1 MKNKK
6 STTLY
11 CFSPP
16 VMIATIVVELV
27 LALFTFIKVKKSA
40 LKNIALATLML
51 LAFFQAA
58 EFAVCQS
65 LNGIDGLFVSRI
77 GFVAITLLP
86 PLGIH
91 TINIIAGRRRNWSTF
106 AAYILAGSFIVYF
119 LVAPSSIN
127 DSICSGNYV
136 IFRLAQTASLAY
148 GAYYFT
154 LLCCIIALS
163 VYLAIIQKNA
173 KKRRALWWM
182 LVGSLG
188 FLVPTGVAYFVF
200 PDTSNGIPSIMC
212 GFAVIYAV
220 VLSLRVVPLASS
232 QK

>member
-1 MKNKK
+1 
-6 STTLY
+6 
-11 CFSPP
+11 
-16 VMIATIVVELV
+16 MIATIVVELV

-40 LKNIALATLML
+40 LKNIALATLVL

-65 LNGIDGLFVSRI
+65 LNGIDGLFVSRL

-91 TINIIAGRRRNWSTF
+91 IINIIAGRKRNWSTF

-119 LVAPSSIN
+119 LVVPSSIN

-136 IFRLAQTASLAY
+136 IFRLAETASLAY

-154 LLCCIIALS
+154 LLGCLLALS
-163 VYLAIIQKNA
+163 AYLAMSQKNK

-182 LVGSLG
+182 LFGALG
-188 FLVPTGVAYFVF
+188 FLIPTGIAYFIF
-200 PDTSNGIPSIMC
+200 PDSYSGMPSIMC
-212 GFAVIYAV
+212 GFAVIYAI